1 MKCIDCRR
9 KKFIGFNLVCSVTQ
23 EIIVSGNEP
32 MELLKYKECYLSTKE
47 GGKNNDD
54 TNFDQG
60 N

>member
-1 MKCIDCRR
+1 MKCINCR
-9 KKFIGFNLVCSVTQ
+9 KKKFVEFNLVCSVTQ

-32 MELLKYKECYLSTKE
+32 MELLKDKECYLSVTE

-54 TNFDQG
+54 TNF